1 MNFKDVFILNACGY
15 KTKNNC
21 IYCDYRYIE
30 NNELYNETNNY
41 FVNLQNNLSNK
52 VKILRISDIKLEFL
66 VLRFPGLEIDEFKE
80 IISNSCENIPKI
92 NIKIIHMRDSQFFT
106 PELQDYIKV
115 SSENS
120 KSLNDAYKNIS
131 ETYRNYIKNKSIKEF
146 NNNDQIIYKYS
157 ESPFRNCDNMEVS
170 KVARF
175 LSTKYNI
182 PQVGA
187 VKINVDKFKYCD
199 DKNLDMKILNI
210 KFSDLNKSISLNE
223 KIFEESI
230 NNLVKNIKI
239 LTYDIET
246 YTPYMNN
253 NITSLAKEINCP
265 IISIGYTISNI
276 TDPKPLQRG
285 VLVCKDF
292 DLNNH
297 VFSENDYKAKVLK
310 TETYNT
316 NTGSLDYKVMYI
328 NDYEDIKDP
337 SIYITT
343 NNEKR
348 MLELFMKIIQTVKP
362 YVVCSFNG
370 WKFDDIYLNT
380 RYELYKLQNEFIK
393 ATNCNLN
400 YLGLDNDF
408 DKPKFKTLNIKLEDG
423 MSFDNKES
431 YKSYVNTFT
440 TFFDIM
446 FVCLKRDAKIFN
458 TTQSHSLINMLKHYD
473 IHNPYSN
480 NTTINNDKV
489 LSKSGL
495 TYVTMFDYWKRGINI
510 YDIAHYC
517 LQDAWITS
525 VLGIQLNLIGDKLE
539 MSNMSGTSIQD
550 SVFRA
555 DHIRVGTTLKKYAC
569 LNNIAL
575 YDKADTESREYELK
589 SIYGNKKY
597 DFRPYIGGAVRNN
610 VNGNFNYVVAVD
622 FSSMYPSQKEG
633 SNIDTSSRVDEII
646 INNPEDFG
654 LELINKHTLE
664 DMYGK
669 REFYQFKD
677 KNNKI
682 YDIEQNFAEFKINI
696 SRLKEIYEHYQD
708 IQLIDNNNQEN
719 NLMQRKLITK
729 GIKEELYPMFQE
741 CTLEQLIEIIK
752 INYYEKNNIP
762 INQKIPLTVKLPL
775 YFCQSPKDSKTLL
788 PTEHYSLKESFL
800 SDFRATRKKVK
811 SIKPIDKT
819 HELQLSSK
827 EKAIKVVM
835 NAEYGQTA
843 SNAFGWYDPE
853 IAATTTY
860 ASRSCIRE
868 CRSCLESEHFYVD
881 EIYLKNQN
889 LNKLI
894 QEIKN
899 CSGRDDVVKIE
910 KIIYEPLKENNPVE
924 YILEGSIL
932 DREIQNKI
940 ANEIYMYKRDN
951 NFELKNIN
959 EIDIKLPPRRLT
971 ISRLYYKLR
980 NMILNNPN
988 QNVELY
994 RVTLP
999 KSMLTYQDTDSN
1011 YYTNKTIVDLF
1022 NTTNSETINKI
1033 MSILFIH
1040 NKFLS
1045 DLIKD
1050 IIARPPIATDFEGA
1064 FITVRYLNKKKKYYG
1079 KKWTPSVKSWIEIPR
1094 NKNYNLNDYEKNN
1107 IIIPIRKDANNH
1119 GEPQTLESLNG
1130 ILPDNYYVRYNYL
1143 NLPDDYEKY
1152 LSSKCCDQGMNLAYF
1167 TTIPFKDGTYIDV
1180 ENATNEDLSNILD
1193 YVSKYGIKCTGVDIA
1208 RRDQYKFINHHHL
1221 LTFKQDLIV
1230 QNINKNITTVHQ
1242 NNSVKL
1248 QNVID
1253 NLLLNFAGYYAQ
1265 DQFRQWIDKNDNI
1278 INCCRN
1284 YPLEYYAKII
1294 KYKSNKKNGSSYIV
1308 NKIYDDIKQI
1318 ELNPKDCYEKILKYL
1333 VDYFDNSRHLGSNSN
1348 IPSNI
1353 KMILKEIKK
1362 LNFENKSL
1370 DERYLIITE
1379 YINKIQNELTTLGV
1393 MVYDIN
1399 TYQEEIKNYSL
1410 SKELRNIIPK
1420 EGERFEYVIL
1430 NDKYIHGYNS
1440 NCSKCAN
1447 IIQEKAFMLEH
1458 LKVKYG
1464 RKDSNGVWC
1473 DYEKEIYLRLD
1484 YRYYYDM
1491 LSSNL
1496 LRYIAIELDP
1506 YILKE
1511 MSKFNTASDEEIK
1524 LIEKEL
1530 EKKINKITT
1539 DINYTHINEYYP
1551 QIYKRVVKEYR
1562 NIQYDNI
1569 LTNIKSII
1577 EKIENT
1583 FNIKI
1588 KNNIKYI
1595 TGTDVINFPK
1605 NTIDNLYKIVI
1616 ELNDRYTEISTI
1628 NKNKY
1633 NEYIHD
1639 IVYNL
1644 ETIRESGL
1652 KKSKWDK
1659 FGKYID
1665 IYMCIDKKKTQ
1676 INFKFSTNSP
1686 KNNNDKYIMYRINK
1700 YELFKYGTLD
1710 SIISGLIIIIK
1721 NEFENELNKII
1732 NNRKKKVEIIKND
1745 SIVLKYDE
1753 LDIINYIHEF
1763 LTIISDSYKMN

>member
-1 MNFKDVFILNACGY
+1 MNFKDIFILNACSY
-15 KTKNNC
+15 KTKSNNT
-21 IYCDYRYIE
+21 YCDYKYIE
-30 NNELYNETNNY
+30 SSEMNEESDNY
-41 FVNLQNNLSNK
+41 FDNLKNNLSNK
-52 VKILRISDIKLEFL
+52 IKILRISNIKLEFL

-80 IISNSCENIPKI
+80 LINKACNDIPKI
-92 NIKIIHMRDSQFFT
+92 NISVIYMRDSQFFT
-106 PELQDYIKV
+106 PKLNEYIKI
-115 SSENS
+115 SSENN
-120 KSLNDAYKNIS
+120 KSLNDAYRNIS
-131 ETYRNYIKNKSIKEF
+131 EIYRKYIKNKSIKDF

-157 ESPFRNCDNMEVS
+157 ESPFRYSTDINVS
-170 KVARF
+170 NASKF

-187 VKINVDKFKYCD
+187 IKINTDKFKCSY
-199 DKNLDMKILNI
+199 DKNLNVNVLNI
-210 KFSDLNKSISLNE
+210 EFTDLDKNIKSNN
-223 KIFEESI
+223 KIFEESK
-230 NNLVKNIKI
+230 NNSLGKSIKI

-246 YTPYMNN
+246 YTPNMNSS
-253 NITSLAKEINCP
+253 ITNLAKNVNNP

-297 VFSENDYKAKVLK
+297 IFNEDDYKAKVLK

-316 NTGSLDYKVMYI
+316 NNGNLDYKVMYI
-328 NDYEDIKDP
+328 NDYEEINDP
-337 SIYITT
+337 SVYITT

-362 YVVCSFNG
+362 YVICSFNG

-380 RYELYKLQNEFIK
+380 RYELYNLQNDFIK
-393 ATNCNLN
+393 ANNCNFN
-400 YLGLDNDF
+400 YLGENDF

-431 YKSYVNTFT
+431 YMSYTNTFT

-458 TTQSHSLINMLKHYD
+458 TVQSHSLINMLKHYD
-473 IHNPYSN
+473 IHNPYAN
-480 NTTINNDKV
+480 NTINNDKV

-495 TYVTMFDYWKRGINI
+495 TYETMFDYWKRGINI

-539 MSNMSGTSIQD
+539 MSNMSGTSFQD
-550 SVFRA
+550 SIFRA
-555 DHIRVGTTLKKYAC
+555 DHIRVGTTLKKYAH
-569 LNNIAL
+569 LDNIAL

-610 VNGNFNYVVAVD
+610 VNGNYNYVVAVD

-654 LELINKHTLE
+654 LELISKHTLE
-664 DMYGK
+664 DMYGR
-669 REFYQFKD
+669 REFYQFRD

-682 YDIEQNFAEFKINI
+682 YNIEQNFAEFKINI
-696 SRLKEIYEHYQD
+696 SRLKEIYEHYLD
-708 IQLIDNNNQEN
+708 IQQIEYNNREINTQ
-719 NLMQRKLITK
+719 QRKLILK
-729 GIKEELYPMFQE
+729 GIKEELNPIFQE

-762 INQKIPLTVKLPL
+762 IDKKIPLTVKLPL
-775 YFCQSPKDSKTLL
+775 YFCQSPKDAKTLL

-811 SIKPIDKT
+811 SIKPEDKT

-853 IAATTTY
+853 IAAATTY

-881 EIYLKNQN
+881 EEYLKNQN

-910 KIIYEPLKENNPVE
+910 KIIYEPLKENNPID

-940 ANEIYMYKRDN
+940 ANEIHMYKRDN
-951 NFELKNIN
+951 SFELKNIN

-988 QNVELY
+988 YKVELY

-999 KSMLTYQDTDSN
+999 KSLLTYQDTDSN

-1022 NTTNSETINKI
+1022 NTTNSETVNKI

-1040 NKFLS
+1040 NKFIS

-1094 NKNYNLNDYEKNN
+1094 NKDYELNDYEKNN
-1107 IIIPIRKDANNH
+1107 IIIPVRKDANNH
-1119 GEPQTLESLNG
+1119 GDPQTLESLNG
-1130 ILPDNYYVRYNYL
+1130 VLPDNYYIRYNYL

-1221 LTFKQDLIV
+1221 LIFKQDLIV
-1230 QNINKNITTVHQ
+1230 QNINKNIESKHQ
-1242 NNSVKL
+1242 NNSIKL
-1248 QNVID
+1248 KDVID
-1253 NLLLNFAGYYAQ
+1253 KLLLDFAGYYTQ
-1265 DQFRQWIDKNDNI
+1265 DHFKRWIDGNKNI

-1284 YPLEYYAKII
+1284 YPLEYYAKVV
-1294 KYKSNKKNGSSYIV
+1294 KYKSNKKNGSNYIV

-1333 VDYFDNSRHLGSNSN
+1333 VDYFDNSRYLGSNSN
-1348 IPSNI
+1348 IPNNV
-1353 KMILKEIKK
+1353 KVILKEINE
-1362 LNFENKSL
+1362 LDFTNKSL
-1370 DERYLIITE
+1370 DERYLIIIE
-1379 YINKIQNELTTLGV
+1379 YINKIQDELTSLGIPL
-1393 MVYDIN
+1393 YSIDK
-1399 TYQEEIKNYSL
+1399 YKDEIKKYSL
-1410 SKELRNIIPK
+1410 SKELKNIIPK
-1420 EGERFEYVIL
+1420 EGDRFEYVVL
-1430 NDKYIHGYNS
+1430 DDKYIGYNS
-1440 NCSKCAN
+1440 NYSKSKN
-1447 IIQEKAFMLEH
+1447 IIQEKSFMLDH
-1458 LKVKYG
+1458 LKVKFG
-1464 RKDSNGVWC
+1464 RKDENGKWC
-1473 DYEKEIYLRLD
+1473 DYENEIYSRLD

-1506 YILKE
+1506 YIISE
-1511 MSKFNTASDEEIK
+1511 MNKFNTASDEEIK
-1524 LIEKEL
+1524 LIEREI

-1539 DINYTHINEYYP
+1539 NTEYTHINEYYP
-1551 QIYKRVVKEYR
+1551 LIYKNVVKEYR

-1569 LTNIKSII
+1569 LKNIRDII
-1577 EKIENT
+1577 AKIENMN
-1583 FNIKI
+1583 NIKI
-1588 KNNIKYI
+1588 KNNIDYI
-1595 TGTDVINFPK
+1595 TGNDIINFPK
-1605 NTIDNLYKIVI
+1605 NTIDNLYKPVI
-1616 ELNDRYTEISTI
+1616 ELNERYSEINSN
-1628 NKNKY
+1628 NKNKF
-1633 NEYIHD
+1633 NEYIHN
-1639 IVYNL
+1639 IVYNI

-1659 FGKYID
+1659 FGKYIN
-1665 IYMCIDKKKTQ
+1665 IYMIIDKKKTQ
-1676 INFKFSTNSP
+1676 INFKFSTSSP
-1686 KNNNDKYIMYRINK
+1686 KNNNDKYIMYKIDK
-1700 YELFKYGTLD
+1700 YELFKYGTLN
-1710 SIISGLIIIIK
+1710 SIISGLLTIIK
-1721 NEFENELNKII
+1721 NEFENEINKVIDG
-1732 NNRKKKVEIIKND
+1732 RKKKVELIKVD
-1745 SIVLKYDE
+1745 SINLKYEE
-1753 LDIINYIHEF
+1753 LDLINNIHEF
-1763 LTIISDSYKMN
+1763 LAIISDDYKMN